1 MSTSLPH
8 RGVVHLGLDVSKDWI
23 AVGVLRPDE
32 QVPDTEKV
40 FHDEESVRR
49 LIHRVGPPALLR
61 ACYEAGPTGYEL
73 HRLLTSLGV
82 ACDVIA
88 PSMIPRKPGDK
99 VKTDKRDCRRLARL
113 HRAGELTAV
122 RVPTLAEEGVR
133 DVCRARQVAV
143 EDLSRARHRLGSFL
157 LRHSV
162 VWRGGSNWSLRHRQ
176 WVANRTFTDPAV
188 RSAFSFYLAE
198 VTTREASL
206 DAMDAELAGWCHN
219 ELFADAVARLG
230 AYRGIDTLGGVDDR
244 RRGVRLPP
252 LPDRPVVHG
261 VLRAGAPRILER
273 HRPAGGGRSPEPATC
288 MCAPSSSSRPGP
300 TATSPTCRPTC
311 VAANKASTRRWRPGR
326 GPPSCGCVDDSV
338 ISPPANN
345 PNPPSPPRSPANS
358 PGSCGPNSLPRD
370 VTIFARPSR
379 RSTPATAGPPAT
391 RQPPAD
397 AEPIPGRSLLSGVTG
412 GEHRVGPTAA
422 HTHTAVPT
430 RVHETGGGSIH
441 DRLARPANHRA
452 RPPPTATGSAV
463 T

>member
-1 MSTSLPH
+1 MSNSLPL
-8 RGVVHLGLDVSKDWI
+8 RGVVHLGVDVSKDWI

-32 QVPDTEKV
+32 TVPDTEKV

-49 LIHRVGPPALLR
+49 LIRRVGPPARLR

-88 PSMIPRKPGDK
+88 SSMIPRKPGDK

-122 RVPTLAEEGVR
+122 RVPTVAEEGVR

-143 EDLSRARHRLGSFL
+143 EDLSRARHRLESFL

-230 AYRGIDTLGGVDDR
+230 AYRGIDALGGVDDR

-252 LPDRPVVHG
+252 LPDRPLVHG
-261 VLRAGAPRILER
+261 VLRAGAPRILDRQHSWRGEITKAGNVHVR
-273 HRPAGGGRSPEPATC
+273 TQLVESAWAYRYQPNVSANLRRRQQGVDPA
-288 MCAPSSSSRPGP
+288 
-300 TATSPTCRPTC
+300 
-311 VAANKASTRRWRPGR
+311 VAARAWAAQLRLCRRFRHLADRKQSQST
-326 GPPSCGCVDDSV
+326 V
-338 ISPPANN
+338 
-345 PNPPSPPRSPANS
+345 
-358 PGSCGPNSLPRD
+358 
-370 VTIFARPSR
+370 
-379 RSTPATAGPPAT
+379 
-391 RQPPAD
+391 
-397 AEPIPGRSLLSGVTG
+397 
-412 GEHRVGPTAA
+412 TAA
-422 HTHTAVPT
+422 VA
-430 RVHETGGGSIH
+430 RE
-441 DRLARPANHRA
+441 LAGFVWAEL
-452 RPPPTATGSAV
+452 TT

>member
-49 LIHRVGPPALLR
+49 LIHRVGPPRLLR

-113 HRAGELTAV
+113 HRAGELTAM

-143 EDLSRARHRLGSFL
+143 DDLSRARHRLGSFL

-206 DAMDAELAGWCHN
+206 DAMDAELTGWCHN
-219 ELFADAVARLG
+219 ELFADAVGRLG
-230 AYRGIDTLGGVDDR
+230 AYRG
-244 RRGVRLPP
+244 
-252 LPDRPVVHG
+252 
-261 VLRAGAPRILER
+261 
-273 HRPAGGGRSPEPATC
+273 
-288 MCAPSSSSRPGP
+288 
-300 TATSPTCRPTC
+300 
-311 VAANKASTRRWRPGR
+311 
-326 GPPSCGCVDDSV
+326 
-338 ISPPANN
+338 
-345 PNPPSPPRSPANS
+345 
-358 PGSCGPNSLPRD
+358 
-370 VTIFARPSR
+370 
-379 RSTPATAGPPAT
+379 STPW
-391 RQPPAD
+391 
-397 AEPIPGRSLLSGVTG
+397 GR
-412 GEHRVGPTAA
+412 
-422 HTHTAVPT
+422 
-430 RVHETGGGSIH
+430 
-441 DRLARPANHRA
+441 
-452 RPPPTATGSAV
+452 
-463 T
+463 

>member
-1 MSTSLPH
+1 MSNSLPH

-49 LIHRVGPPALLR
+49 LIHRVGPPAQLR

-122 RVPTLAEEGVR
+122 RVPTPAEEGVR

-252 LPDRPVVHG
+252 LPDRPSFMGFCGLVPREYSSG
-261 VLRAGAPRILER
+261 NSNWRGEITRAGNVHVRTQLVESAWAYRYQPNVSANLRR
-273 HRPAGGGRSPEPATC
+273 RQQGVDPA
-288 MCAPSSSSRPGP
+288 
-300 TATSPTCRPTC
+300 
-311 VAANKASTRRWRPGR
+311 VAARAWAAQLRLCRRFRHLAARKQSQST
-326 GPPSCGCVDDSV
+326 V
-338 ISPPANN
+338 
-345 PNPPSPPRSPANS
+345 
-358 PGSCGPNSLPRD
+358 
-370 VTIFARPSR
+370 
-379 RSTPATAGPPAT
+379 
-391 RQPPAD
+391 
-397 AEPIPGRSLLSGVTG
+397 
-412 GEHRVGPTAA
+412 TAA
-422 HTHTAVPT
+422 VA
-430 RVHETGGGSIH
+430 RE
-441 DRLARPANHRA
+441 LAGFVWAEL
-452 RPPPTATGSAV
+452 TT